1 MEPVAAEIPEED
13 MQAIAAWF
21 AGLDSPPHPDSAL
34 PGADLDAGMD
44 IALNGAPAR
53 RVAACQACHDA
64 NARPT
69 YPRLAGQSATY
80 LQAQLQ
86 LWRDAPPTETAYGD
100 LMAHAV
106 GKITDDQIRDVSAW
120 YASQPPFGPTP
131 GEASE

>member
-1 MEPVAAEIPEED
+1 MNAPAQETNTCKACAAGKYSNKTGRRTEADCTACPRGTSMPNGTVAAT
-13 MQAIAAWF
+13 
-21 AGLDSPPHPDSAL
+21 S
-34 PGADLDAGMD
+34 
-44 IALNGAPAR
+44 
-53 RVAACQACHDA
+53 VAACQACHDA